1 MNVYK
6 QSLAKTLSHGLEL
19 PERRWAVCLRVLY
32 THCLPRPL
40 GFLPPPTWLAIR
52 LGRLGRLPLGLSVRS
67 HILRAALLFGVW
79 LSES

>member
-1 MNVYK
+1 M
-6 QSLAKTLSHGLEL
+6 
-19 PERRWAVCLRVLY
+19 RVLY

-40 GFLPPPTWLAIR
+40 GFLPPPAWLAIR